1 MRNFRYTLE
10 DLKNKSEQKLFT
22 YATTFAG
29 GGGSSCGYKLS
40 GGDCKF
46 MNEFQE
52 VACDTYIQNFPGT
65 PYLCKDIKKMS
76 SEEVMITGNFK
87 PRELDIFD
95 GSPPCPPFSMSG
107 IKQKGWNKTQMKY
120 GHKQTNIEDLTWE
133 IIRLCKDIQPKI
145 IVCEN
150 VKGLTMSYAID
161 HLNKMVKDF
170 ESIGYTTTYKVMSG
184 VNYGVPQKRE
194 RVFIVSIRNDVLE
207 DVGLNFM
214 TINNVFPEP
223 IDEDLSI
230 RTAIADLQDNEFNK
244 QEAEELREY
253 MKKTSKYKWLVKLP
267 KNPNRV
273 MSVGDDVVT
282 PHYQELYEKGEI
294 KKEEIKNSFFQS
306 RRVPW
311 NQASHTLLET
321 GLQPSVA
328 AHLHPGEDRVFT
340 TKEAGRLMTLPDDF
354 ILTGKLGQRLAR
366 IGLMVAPLQMHYLS
380 KSIYSNV
387 LKPYKEKHNDTNH

>member
-133 IIRLCKDIQPKI
+133 IIRLCKDIQPKV

-366 IGLMVAPLQMHYLS
+366 IRLMVAPLQMHYLS

>member
-10 DLKNKSEQKLFT
+10 DLKNKSDQKLFT

-52 VACDTYIQNFPGT
+52 VACETYLQNFPGT

-133 IIRLCKDIQPKI
+133 IIRLCKDIQPKV

-150 VKGLTMSYAID
+150 VKGLTMSYAIN
-161 HLNKMVKDF
+161 HLNKMVQDF

-214 TINNVFPEP
+214 TLNNIFPEP
-223 IDEDLSI
+223 VQEDLSI
-230 RTAIADLQDNEFNK
+230 RTAISDLHDNEFNK
-244 QEAEELREY
+244 KEAEELREY
-253 MKKTSKYKWLVKLP
+253 MKKTTKYKWLIKMP

-294 KKEEIKNSFFQS
+294 KKDEIKNSFFQS

-328 AHLHPGEDRVFT
+328 AHIHPSEDRVFT

>member
-133 IIRLCKDIQPKI
+133 IIRLCKDIQPKV

-223 IDEDLSI
+223 IDENLSI

>member
-133 IIRLCKDIQPKI
+133 IIRLCKDIQPKV

-161 HLNKMVKDF
+161 HLNKMVKDL

-282 PHYQELYEKGEI
+282 PHYQDLYEKGEI

>member
-1 MRNFRYTLE
+1 MRNFRYTLD

-133 IIRLCKDIQPKI
+133 IIRLCKDIQPKV

>member
-133 IIRLCKDIQPKI
+133 IIRLCKDIQPKV

-230 RTAIADLQDNEFNK
+230 RTAISDLHDNEFNK
-244 QEAEELREY
+244 KEAEELREY

-294 KKEEIKNSFFQS
+294 KKDEIKNSFFQS

>member
-52 VACDTYIQNFPGT
+52 VACDTYIQNFPET

-133 IIRLCKDIQPKI
+133 IIRLCKDIQPKV

>member
-10 DLKNKSEQKLFT
+10 DLKNKSDQKLFT

-52 VACDTYIQNFPGT
+52 VACDTYLQNFPGT

-133 IIRLCKDIQPKI
+133 IIRLCKDIQPKV

-150 VKGLTMSYAID
+150 VKGLTMSYAIN
-161 HLNKMVKDF
+161 HLNKMVQDF

-194 RVFIVSIRNDVLE
+194 RVFIVSIRNDVLD

-214 TINNVFPEP
+214 TLNNIFPEP
-223 IDEDLSI
+223 VQEDLSI
-230 RTAIADLQDNEFNK
+230 RTAISDLHDNEFNK
-244 QEAEELREY
+244 KEAEELREY
-253 MKKTSKYKWLVKLP
+253 MKKTTKYKWLIKMP

-294 KKEEIKNSFFQS
+294 KKDEIKNSFFQS

-328 AHLHPGEDRVFT
+328 AHIHPSEDRVFT

>member
-10 DLKNKSEQKLFT
+10 DLKNKSDQKLFT

-52 VACDTYIQNFPGT
+52 VACETYLQNFPGT

-133 IIRLCKDIQPKI
+133 IIRLCKDIQPKV

>member
-10 DLKNKSEQKLFT
+10 DLKNKSNQKLFT

-52 VACDTYIQNFPGT
+52 VACDTYLQNFPGT

-133 IIRLCKDIQPKI
+133 IIRLCKDIQPKV

-150 VKGLTMSYAID
+150 VKGLTMSYAIN
-161 HLNKMVKDF
+161 HLNKMVQDF

-194 RVFIVSIRNDVLE
+194 RVFIVSIRNDVLD

-214 TINNVFPEP
+214 TLNNIFPEP
-223 IDEDLSI
+223 VQEDLSI
-230 RTAIADLQDNEFNK
+230 RTAISDLHDNEFNK
-244 QEAEELREY
+244 KEAEELREY
-253 MKKTSKYKWLVKLP
+253 MKKTTKYKWLIKMP

-294 KKEEIKNSFFQS
+294 KKDEIKNSFFQS

-328 AHLHPGEDRVFT
+328 AHIHPSEDRVFT

>member
-76 SEEVMITGNFK
+76 SEELMITGNFK

-133 IIRLCKDIQPKI
+133 IIRLCKDIQPKV

>member
-133 IIRLCKDIQPKI
+133 IIRLCKDIQPKV

>member
-10 DLKNKSEQKLFT
+10 DLKNKSDQKLFT

-52 VACDTYIQNFPGT
+52 VACETYLQNFPGT

-76 SEEVMITGNFK
+76 SEEVMVTGDFK

-133 IIRLCKDIQPKI
+133 IIRLCKDIQPKV

-150 VKGLTMSYAID
+150 VKGLTMSYAIN
-161 HLNKMVKDF
+161 HLNKMVQDF

-214 TINNVFPEP
+214 TLNNIFPEP
-223 IDEDLSI
+223 VQEDLSI
-230 RTAIADLQDNEFNK
+230 RTAISDLHDNEFNK
-244 QEAEELREY
+244 KEAEELREY
-253 MKKTSKYKWLVKLP
+253 MKKTTKYKWLIKMP

-294 KKEEIKNSFFQS
+294 KKDEIKNSFFQS

-328 AHLHPGEDRVFT
+328 AHIHPSEDRVFT

>member
-133 IIRLCKDIQPKI
+133 IIRLCKDIQPKV

-184 VNYGVPQKRE
+184 VNYGVPQKRQ

>member
-133 IIRLCKDIQPKI
+133 IIRLCKDIQPKV

-150 VKGLTMSYAID
+150 VKGLTMSYAIN

>member
-133 IIRLCKDIQPKI
+133 IIRLCKDIQPKV

-184 VNYGVPQKRE
+184 VNYGVPQKRD

>member
-1 MRNFRYTLE
+1 
-10 DLKNKSEQKLFT
+10 
-22 YATTFAG
+22 
-29 GGGSSCGYKLS
+29 
-40 GGDCKF
+40 
-46 MNEFQE
+46 
-52 VACDTYIQNFPGT
+52 
-65 PYLCKDIKKMS
+65 
-76 SEEVMITGNFK
+76 
-87 PRELDIFD
+87 
-95 GSPPCPPFSMSG
+95 
-107 IKQKGWNKTQMKY
+107 
-120 GHKQTNIEDLTWE
+120 
-133 IIRLCKDIQPKI
+133 LCKDIQPKV

>member
-133 IIRLCKDIQPKI
+133 IIRLCKDIQPKV

-306 RRVPW
+306 RRIPW

>member
-1 MRNFRYTLE
+1 
-10 DLKNKSEQKLFT
+10 
-22 YATTFAG
+22 
-29 GGGSSCGYKLS
+29 
-40 GGDCKF
+40 
-46 MNEFQE
+46 
-52 VACDTYIQNFPGT
+52 
-65 PYLCKDIKKMS
+65 
-76 SEEVMITGNFK
+76 
-87 PRELDIFD
+87 
-95 GSPPCPPFSMSG
+95 
-107 IKQKGWNKTQMKY
+107 
-120 GHKQTNIEDLTWE
+120 
-133 IIRLCKDIQPKI
+133 
-145 IVCEN
+145 
-150 VKGLTMSYAID
+150 
-161 HLNKMVKDF
+161 
-170 ESIGYTTTYKVMSG
+170 MSG

-230 RTAIADLQDNEFNK
+230 RTAISDLHDNEFNK
-244 QEAEELREY
+244 KEAEELREY
-253 MKKTSKYKWLVKLP
+253 MKKTTKYKWLIKMP

-294 KKEEIKNSFFQS
+294 KKDEIKNSFFQS

>member
-10 DLKNKSEQKLFT
+10 DLKNKSDQKLFT

-52 VACDTYIQNFPGT
+52 VACDTYLQNFPGT

-133 IIRLCKDIQPKI
+133 IIRLCKDIQPKV

-150 VKGLTMSYAID
+150 VKGLTMSYAIN
-161 HLNKMVKDF
+161 HLNKMVQDF

-214 TINNVFPEP
+214 TLNNIFPEP
-223 IDEDLSI
+223 VQEDLSI
-230 RTAIADLQDNEFNK
+230 RTAISDLHDNEFNK
-244 QEAEELREY
+244 KEAEELREY
-253 MKKTSKYKWLVKLP
+253 MKKTTKYKWLIKMP

-294 KKEEIKNSFFQS
+294 KKDEIKNSFFQS

-328 AHLHPGEDRVFT
+328 AHIHPSEDRVFT

>member
-10 DLKNKSEQKLFT
+10 DLKNKSDQKLFT

-52 VACDTYIQNFPGT
+52 VACDTYLQNFPGT

-76 SEEVMITGNFK
+76 SEEVMVTGDFK

-133 IIRLCKDIQPKI
+133 IIRLCKDIQPKV

-150 VKGLTMSYAID
+150 VKGLTMSYAIN
-161 HLNKMVKDF
+161 HLNKMVQDF

-214 TINNVFPEP
+214 TLNNIFPEP
-223 IDEDLSI
+223 VQEDLSI
-230 RTAIADLQDNEFNK
+230 RTAISDLHDNEFNK
-244 QEAEELREY
+244 KEAEELREY
-253 MKKTSKYKWLVKLP
+253 MKKTTKYKWLIKMP

-294 KKEEIKNSFFQS
+294 KKDEIKNSFFQS

-328 AHLHPGEDRVFT
+328 AHIHPSEDRVFT